1 MNVLVTDRFDVEAF
15 ALLKTGPNF
24 TVQKSASPLPAEAE
38 LAATEV
44 LIIRSRTKITSTLL
58 AQAPKLK
65 LIVTSTSGFD
75 HIDLHATSSAGVM
88 VMYTP
93 TANAASAC
101 ELTWALVLAAAR
113 KVVPAHKAVKSGNW
127 SRDALLGIQL
137 SGKTYGIIGLGRIGT
152 RVARVAQAFGLR
164 TVAFDPYRED
174 AYFNEH
180 GCERLSLDELFK
192 FADIVSCHVPAT
204 PETSDM
210 IPPLYVEEGN
220 PGLIF
225 VNTSRGQVIKESL
238 LTQALDQGWF
248 AAAGLDVF
256 EKEPLPRDS
265 KLFGRDNVVLTPHI
279 GATTQTAFQQASFE
293 AAEKVLNFAA
303 SGTVQ
308 DSLPGDDPWLSG
320 SFKTSLQVAKAERAV
335 KP

>member
-1 MNVLVTDRFDVEAF
+1 MKVLVTDRFDVEAY
-15 ALLKTGPNF
+15 ALLKTGPKF
-24 TVQKSASPLPAEAE
+24 EVSKSASHVPTEAE
-38 LAATEV
+38 LSKTEALV
-44 LIIRSRTKITSTLL
+44 IRSRTKITASLL
-58 AQAPKLK
+58 AKAPLLK

-75 HIDLHATSSAGVM
+75 HIDLNATTAAGVK
-88 VMYTP
+88 VLYTP
-93 TANAASAC
+93 TANAASAS

-113 KVVPAHKAVKSGNW
+113 KVVHAHKAVKSGNW
-127 SRDALLGIQL
+127 SREALLGVQL

-174 AYFNEH
+174 SYFNEH
-180 GCERLSLDELFK
+180 GCERMSLDELFK
-192 FADIVSCHVPAT
+192 FSDVVSCHVPAT

-238 LTQALDQGWF
+238 LTQALDEGWF
-248 AAAGLDVF
+248 GAVGLDVF
-256 EKEPLPRDS
+256 EKEPLPRES
-265 KLFGRDNVVLTPHI
+265 KLLGRENVVLSPHI

-303 SGTVQ
+303 DGTVQ
-308 DSLPGDDPWLSG
+308 DALPGNDPWLSG
-320 SFKTSLQVAKAERAV
+320 SFKTSLQVSKAAKA
-335 KP
+335 